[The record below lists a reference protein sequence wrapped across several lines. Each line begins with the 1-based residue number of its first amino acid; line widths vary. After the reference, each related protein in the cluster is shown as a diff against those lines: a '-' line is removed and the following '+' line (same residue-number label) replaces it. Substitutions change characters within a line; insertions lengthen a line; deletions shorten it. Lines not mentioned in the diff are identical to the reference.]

1 MAVSLVFPKEKTR
14 DRDDDDD
21 DDDDD
26 DEQYPFRIVAG
37 DAFKR
42 AILFDQFSMRSCNH
56 VVKIVTKM
64 SFLLR
69 V

>member
-14 DRDDDDD
+14 DRDDDD

-42 AILFDQFSMRSCNH
+42 AILFDQFSMRSCN
-56 VVKIVTKM
+56 VFKIVTKM

>member
-14 DRDDDDD
+14 DRDDDD

-42 AILFDQFSMRSCNH
+42 AILFDQFSRSCN
-56 VVKIVTKM
+56 VFKIVTKM

>member
-1 MAVSLVFPKEKTR
+1 MAVSLVFPRGEKTR
-14 DRDDDDD
+14 DRNDDEH
-21 DDDDD
+21 DD

-42 AILFDQFSMRSCNH
+42 AILFDQFSMRSCN
-56 VVKIVTKM
+56 VFKIVTKM

>member
-42 AILFDQFSMRSCNH
+42 AILFDQFSRSCNR
-56 VVKIVTKM
+56 
-64 SFLLR
+64 F
-69 V
+69 

>member
-1 MAVSLVFPKEKTR
+1 MAVSLVFPRGEKTR
-14 DRDDDDD
+14 DRNDDEH

-42 AILFDQFSMRSCNH
+42 AILFDQF
-56 VVKIVTKM
+56 
-64 SFLLR
+64 FL

>member
-21 DDDDD
+21 DDDD
-26 DEQYPFRIVAG
+26 EQYPFRIVAG
-37 DAFKR
+37 DACKR
-42 AILFDQFSMRSCNH
+42 AILFDQF
-56 VVKIVTKM
+56 
-64 SFLLR
+64 FL

>member
-1 MAVSLVFPKEKTR
+1 MRLDHASLFPKEKTR

-21 DDDDD
+21 DD
-26 DEQYPFRIVAG
+26 EQQYPFRIVA

-42 AILFDQFSMRSCNH
+42 EEEEHINAIIDQ
-56 VVKIVTKM
+56 
-64 SFLLR
+64 SF

>member
-21 DDDDD
+21 D
-26 DEQYPFRIVAG
+26 EQYPFRNVAG

-42 AILFDQFSMRSCNH
+42 AILFDQFSMRSCN
-56 VVKIVTKM
+56 VFKIVTKM

>member
-14 DRDDDDD
+14 DRDDD

-42 AILFDQFSMRSCNH
+42 AILFDQSPRSCNRFF
-56 VVKIVTKM
+56 IVTKM
-64 SFLLR
+64 SFLR
-69 V
+69 VLITK

>member
-14 DRDDDDD
+14 DRDD

-56 VVKIVTKM
+56 VFKIVTKM

>member
-14 DRDDDDD
+14 DR
-21 DDDDD
+21 DDDD

-42 AILFDQFSMRSCNH
+42 AILFDQFSMRSCN
-56 VVKIVTKM
+56 VFKIVTKM

>member
-14 DRDDDDD
+14 DRDD

-42 AILFDQFSMRSCNH
+42 AILFDQF
-56 VVKIVTKM
+56 
-64 SFLLR
+64 FL

>member
-1 MAVSLVFPKEKTR
+1 MAVSLVFPRGEKTR
-14 DRDDDDD
+14 DRNDDEH
-21 DDDDD
+21 DD

-42 AILFDQFSMRSCNH
+42 AILFDQF
-56 VVKIVTKM
+56 
-64 SFLLR
+64 FL

>member
-14 DRDDDDD
+14 DRD

-42 AILFDQFSMRSCNH
+42 AILFDQFSRSCNH
-56 VVKIVTKM
+56 VFKIVTKM

>member
-14 DRDDDDD
+14 DRDDDD

-42 AILFDQFSMRSCNH
+42 AILFDQFSLSCNR
-56 VVKIVTKM
+56 
-64 SFLLR
+64 F
-69 V
+69 

>member
-21 DDDDD
+21 DDDD
-26 DEQYPFRIVAG
+26 EQYPFRIVA

-42 AILFDQFSMRSCNH
+42 EEEEHIDAIIDQ
-56 VVKIVTKM
+56 
-64 SFLLR
+64 SF

>member
-42 AILFDQFSMRSCNH
+42 AILFDQFSMRSCN
-56 VVKIVTKM
+56 
-64 SFLLR
+64 SCF
-69 V
+69 

>member
-14 DRDDDDD
+14 DREYDD

-42 AILFDQFSMRSCNH
+42 AILFDQFSMRSCN
-56 VVKIVTKM
+56 VFKIVTKM

>member
-21 DDDDD
+21 DDDD
-26 DEQYPFRIVAG
+26 EQYSFLIVAG

-42 AILFDQFSMRSCNH
+42 AILFDQFSRSCNR
-56 VVKIVTKM
+56 
-64 SFLLR
+64 F
-69 V
+69 

>member
-14 DRDDDDD
+14 DREYDD

-56 VVKIVTKM
+56 VFKIVTKM
-64 SFLLR
+64 CFLLR

>member
-14 DRDDDDD
+14 DRD

-42 AILFDQFSMRSCNH
+42 AILFDQSRSCNR
-56 VVKIVTKM
+56 
-64 SFLLR
+64 F
-69 V
+69 